1 MDLFTTIAIITVVC
15 FVFAGGAYLG
25 EKYLENKDV

>member
-1 MDLFTTIAIITVVC
+1 MDLFTVIGILTVVC
-15 FVFAGGAYLG
+15 FLFAGGAYLG